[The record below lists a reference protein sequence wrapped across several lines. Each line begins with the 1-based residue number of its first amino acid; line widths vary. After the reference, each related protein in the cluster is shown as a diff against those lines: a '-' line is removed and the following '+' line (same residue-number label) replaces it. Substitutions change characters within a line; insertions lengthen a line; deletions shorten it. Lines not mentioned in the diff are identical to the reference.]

1 MHCGAFSSIPGLYS
15 LFTDNR
21 LSDWKDQK
29 FLQRLLNVLWPTKLP
44 PISSPHEVVIFK
56 KIFLFISLF
65 LAVLDLC
72 CWKGFSLVAA
82 SGGYF
87 PVAVHRLLIVL
98 ASLVAEHGLQG
109 MQAPVVESCGLSNRG
124 SQAQSTGSIV
134 MVHGIDCPM
143 AYRIFPD
150 QGSDTCLLH
159 WQDPSPEKPHKVVVL
174 STLWQRK

>member
-124 SQAQSTGSIV
+124 SQALEHRLHSHGTWAWLP
-134 MVHGIDCPM
+134 HGI
-143 AYRIFPD
+143 
-150 QGSDTCLLH
+150 
-159 WQDPSPEKPHKVVVL
+159 QDLPRPGIGHLSPALAGPFTREAP
-174 STLWQRK
+174 